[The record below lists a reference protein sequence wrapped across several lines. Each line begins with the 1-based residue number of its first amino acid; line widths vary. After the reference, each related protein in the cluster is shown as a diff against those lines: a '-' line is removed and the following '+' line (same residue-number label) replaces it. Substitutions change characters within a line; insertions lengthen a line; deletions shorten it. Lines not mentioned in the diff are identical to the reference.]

1 MIKWDLSQE
10 CKDFSIAT
18 SKSVSMI
25 YHINKLKSKNHMIIS
40 TDSEKAFDKIE
51 YSFILRTVQNVGIE
65 GSYLN
70 IIKAVHDKPKT
81 NIILNGKIV
90 KAFPL
95 RSGARHRCPSFP
107 LLFDIALDV
116 LAIEI

>member
-1 MIKWDLSQE
+1 M
-10 CKDFSIAT
+10 
-18 SKSVSMI
+18 
-25 YHINKLKSKNHMIIS
+25 NKNHMIIS